1 MSLDKPR
8 IGLIGVG
15 LMGHGIAK
23 NLRIHGFPLTV
34 VANRNRAPVDD
45 ILRQGATEASS
56 PADAAG
62 RSDILFICVTG
73 SAQVEELM
81 HRPDGILEGAR
92 EGLIVVD
99 TSTSEPA
106 STARLAAELAER
118 GAILVDAPLTRS
130 AAEAEAGKLNTL
142 VGATDEIFARLKPVM
157 EAYCENI
164 FHVGGPGCG
173 HTLKLINNFLSL
185 GLCSLISEAVIT
197 AAKSDIDVQKLYEVV
212 SAGPVSG
219 PLLRTLVPKALNGE
233 FDGMKFQLANA
244 LKDLRYYAHLIEGLG
259 NVSVLGQAVQQSFA
273 LANTLGYGDRYVPS
287 LIEAQAHLHGLDVTK
302 LGRRAAGVSNDT
314 ERSERNVVA

>member
-23 NLRIHGFPLTV
+23 NLRIHGFPLTIL
-34 VANRNRAPVDD
+34 ANRNRAPVDD
-45 ILRQGATEASS
+45 ILKRGATEASS

-73 SAQVEELM
+73 SVQVEELM
-81 HRPDGILEGAR
+81 HRPDGILAGAR
-92 EGLIVVD
+92 EGLIIVD

-106 STARLAAELAER
+106 STARLAAELAAR
-118 GAILVDAPLTRS
+118 GATLVDAPLTRS
-130 AAEAEAGKLNTL
+130 AVEAEAGKLNTL
-142 VGATDEIFARLKPVM
+142 VGATDDMFARLKPVM

-164 FHVGGPGCG
+164 FHVGGPGAG

-197 AAKSDIDVQKLYEVV
+197 AAKAKVDVQKLYEVV

-219 PLLRTLVPKALNGE
+219 PLLRNIVPKALNGE
-233 FDGMKFQLANA
+233 FDGMQFQLSNG
-244 LKDLRYYAHLIEGLG
+244 LKDLRYYAHLNEGLG
-259 NVSVLGQAVQQSFA
+259 TVSVLGQAVQQSFA
-273 LANTLGYGDRYVPS
+273 LATALGYGERFVPS
-287 LIEAQAHLHGLDVTK
+287 LIEAQAHLHGLKIAD
-302 LGRRAAGVSNDT
+302 LGKGGKA
-314 ERSERNVVA
+314 